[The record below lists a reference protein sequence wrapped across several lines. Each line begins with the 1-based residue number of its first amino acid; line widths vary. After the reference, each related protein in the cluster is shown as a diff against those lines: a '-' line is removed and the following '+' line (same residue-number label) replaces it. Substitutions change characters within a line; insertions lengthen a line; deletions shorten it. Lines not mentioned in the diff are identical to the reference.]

1 MEKPLILGRYRPL
14 EVKGTGGSGTVE
26 MAYDTRIQRKVAI
39 KHIPLSQDTT
49 GKPAGLDEART
60 AALLANPHIVQV
72 YDFACEG
79 DEAFLIM
86 EYMDGG
92 SLADILD
99 DGGTL
104 TPDEAAYVVKSVADA
119 LEYAHENQVLH
130 LDVKPDNILIDHNG
144 TIKLTDF
151 GISELSGADGFG
163 VARGGTIGYMPP
175 EQIRGEHLDERTDEW
190 GLAAV
195 LYEAL
200 TGENPFMAGT
210 LDKAVNK
217 IENADVAAP
226 SLFRQDLDA
235 GIDGPT
241 LDALSPS
248 MDIRFD
254 TVAEFAN
261 AVMLYLG
268 DPAAGHASFKES
280 AAVADEAASGNE
292 PLNLG
297 LWDRIGLKGRNGIA
311 RVLCALSCGWMTWVA
326 SSVGGFPFNM
336 LLTLTSGIA
345 IGSLLAPQLG
355 AILALICLVIALV
368 FAGAPVL
375 AIILGAV
382 SALWWFLLGRKR
394 IMDAVLPFTAPMLSA
409 VWLAPLY
416 PLLDGFSVNVRRT
429 AVATA
434 LGAFLSLIMCAATN
448 ATSLLSL
455 NLTPAPSGTIMEDFM
470 ALISTPDTWVI
481 MVGWVFAGILMAA
494 LCSRGSKVVSL
505 IGSAL
510 GCIIMFA
517 AMVIAGLLVNGFVLT
532 MPSLASCATLG
543 LAFIAMCAVTALG
556 APYHGEEESE
566 EE

>member
-226 SLFRQDLDA
+226 VSSARTLMPALMAQRSTLSPPA
-235 GIDGPT
+235 WTSALTRWPSSPT
-241 LDALSPS
+241 LSCSTWATQPPAMHPS
-248 MDIRFD
+248 
-254 TVAEFAN
+254 
-261 AVMLYLG
+261 
-268 DPAAGHASFKES
+268 
-280 AAVADEAASGNE
+280 
-292 PLNLG
+292 
-297 LWDRIGLKGRNGIA
+297 
-311 RVLCALSCGWMTWVA
+311 
-326 SSVGGFPFNM
+326 
-336 LLTLTSGIA
+336 
-345 IGSLLAPQLG
+345 
-355 AILALICLVIALV
+355 
-368 FAGAPVL
+368 
-375 AIILGAV
+375 
-382 SALWWFLLGRKR
+382 
-394 IMDAVLPFTAPMLSA
+394 
-409 VWLAPLY
+409 
-416 PLLDGFSVNVRRT
+416 RR
-429 AVATA
+429 AQ
-434 LGAFLSLIMCAATN
+434 
-448 ATSLLSL
+448 
-455 NLTPAPSGTIMEDFM
+455 
-470 ALISTPDTWVI
+470 
-481 MVGWVFAGILMAA
+481 
-494 LCSRGSKVVSL
+494 R
-505 IGSAL
+505 
-510 GCIIMFA
+510 
-517 AMVIAGLLVNGFVLT
+517 
-532 MPSLASCATLG
+532 
-543 LAFIAMCAVTALG
+543 
-556 APYHGEEESE
+556 
-566 EE
+566 